1 MKKIFRDID
10 NKDYWDLRWRN
21 NGVDERGGG
30 VNLCMYPFKYIQPIL
45 FSGADILEA
54 GCGAGRVYFYYSK
67 LGYNIRGIDYSGIAI
82 NNILSVNPNA
92 KVSKQSILNLSFKD
106 SSFDIVLAFG
116 LFHNFENEND
126 LVRSFEEAKRVLRKD
141 GILMLSVRYDSLE
154 NRLIEKII
162 KKRSFREFDKFHKM
176 HFELEDIKR
185 LLGDNMSIVSVHYAR
200 NVSFLFKFNFFRA
213 KELKD
218 KNFVEKNARSKG
230 FKLNWLGEAI
240 DIFLHLC
247 FPRYFSNLLIIEA
260 KKH

>member
-1 MKKIFRDID
+1 M
-10 NKDYWDLRWRN
+10 
-21 NGVDERGGG
+21 
-30 VNLCMYPFKYIQPIL
+30 
-45 FSGADILEA
+45 
-54 GCGAGRVYFYYSK
+54 
-67 LGYNIRGIDYSGIAI
+67 
-82 NNILSVNPNA
+82 
-92 KVSKQSILNLSFKD
+92 
-106 SSFDIVLAFG
+106 AFG

-185 LLGDNMSIVSVHYAR
+185 LLGDNMSIVNVHYAR

-240 DIFLHLC
+240 DIFLHSC